1 MTERCNICNW
11 PLSNGGCEQGD
22 CAYRPS
28 EPREKA
34 RIAKRRE
41 DVANGCTCGPVSTM
55 ARECPV
61 HWPAYTVRA
70 IEAATAAANTV
81 KDVLGADREAIAR
94 TAASGALSDI
104 AELVLDQ
111 LPQPARRIAQA
122 LWSKFADAVIERQVQ
137 LAVVQAPSLTVVDER
152 TPGAPSSV
160 ELVDERGSNST
171 TDPLSTTP

>member
-1 MTERCNICNW
+1 MTTDL
-11 PLSNGGCEQGD
+11 LSHDAQ
-22 CAYRPS
+22 R
-28 EPREKA
+28 
-34 RIAKRRE
+34 
-41 DVANGCTCGPVSTM
+41 
-55 ARECPV
+55 
-61 HWPAYTVRA
+61 
-70 IEAATAAANTV
+70 
-81 KDVLGADREAIAR
+81 IAR
-94 TAASGALSDI
+94 TAAAGALSDI